1 MKALSSLHMAAM
13 PSLATVL
20 HPSAPG
26 WSNRNQRR
34 AFSLPPIWRDWLLD
48 QQSLT
53 TRLSALR
60 PGTFN
65 VQVLA
70 QYYGEPTAVERQ
82 ALKLYGNQRLWIRE
96 VILCLAEVPLV
107 YARTAIPL
115 TTLCGNERCLQHL
128 GTRSLGSYLFRQPSL
143 HRTPLQVSHCK
154 ANTLGLEWSRHSV
167 FTLRGK
173 PLMVSEAFSRRL
185 TEFL

>member
-1 MKALSSLHMAAM
+1 MKALSSLHTPAI
-13 PSLATVL
+13 PSLAPVL
-20 HPSAPG
+20 HPSAPR

-53 TRLSALR
+53 ARLGALR

-70 QYYGEPTAVERQ
+70 QYYGEPTTVERQ

-96 VILCLAEVPLV
+96 VILRLGDVPLV
-107 YARTAIPL
+107 YARTAVPL
-115 TTLCGNERCLQHL
+115 STLTGSERRLQAL
-128 GTRSLGSYLFRQPSL
+128 GSRSLGSYLFSQPSL
-143 HRTPLQVSHCK
+143 RRTPLQVSHCK
-154 ANTLGLEWSRHSV
+154 ANALGLEWSRRSV
-167 FTLRGK
+167 FTLHGK

>member
-1 MKALSSLHMAAM
+1 MKALSSLHTPAI
-13 PSLATVL
+13 PSLASVL
-20 HPSAPG
+20 HPSAPR

-34 AFSLPPIWRDWLLD
+34 AFSLSPQWRDWLLNE
-48 QQSLT
+48 QSLT
-53 TRLSALR
+53 ARLSALR
-60 PGTFN
+60 PNTFN

-70 QYYGEPTAVERQ
+70 QYYGEPTPTERQ
-82 ALKLYGNQRLWIRE
+82 ALQLYGSQRLWIRE
-96 VILCLAEVPLV
+96 VILRLGDVPLV

-115 TTLCGNERCLQHL
+115 TTLCGDECRLQHL
-128 GTRSLGSYLFRQPSL
+128 GARSLGSYLFRQPSL
-143 HRTPLQVSHCK
+143 RRTPLQVSHCK
-154 ANTLGLEWSRHSV
+154 ANALGLEWSRRSV